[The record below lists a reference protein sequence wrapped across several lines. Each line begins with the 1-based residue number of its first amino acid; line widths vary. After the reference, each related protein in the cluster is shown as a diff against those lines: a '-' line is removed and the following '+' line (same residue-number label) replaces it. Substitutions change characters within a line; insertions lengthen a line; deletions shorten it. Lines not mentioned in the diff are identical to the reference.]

1 MNHDFYIDTG
11 IYLRYNLIMSRI
23 HDVAKQA
30 GVSTATVSR
39 TFSTPDLINDRTQQ
53 RVLEVARQLDYQP
66 RRGRA
71 VARAKP
77 ENAPTQTIGFQFFSA
92 TARDR
97 LQTNTF
103 YASILDGAQ
112 SEASLLGMHLML
124 HSTDRYSLSENLPRM
139 ILEQAVGGMLLVGTA
154 EPAILAAFAQH
165 VPKIVLVDN
174 KDETDTYE
182 SVLSDG
188 CGGAFAATQYL
199 LKLGHR
205 RIGFLLG
212 ERSVMTF
219 QDRQSGYLFALFEEG
234 IPADPQ
240 IVISGDTQENVL
252 SNIADLLR
260 STTRPTAVLAAND
273 YHASLLVRVCRE
285 MGIRIPDDL
294 SVVGFDDIPLS
305 SHNDPPLTTVRVDT
319 ESMGRLAVRRLHT
332 RLHSDSPES
341 VSNHSYLPSIRN
353 VMPVSL
359 IVRDSCRA
367 I

>member
-1 MNHDFYIDTG
+1 
-11 IYLRYNLIMSRI
+11 MSRI

-77 ENAPTQTIGFQFFSA
+77 ENTLTQTIGFQFFSA

-219 QDRQSGYLFALFEEG
+219 QDRLSGYLSALFEEG

-240 IVISGDTQENVL
+240 IVISDDTQEKVL

-260 STTRPTAVLAAND
+260 SKTRPTAVLAAND
-273 YHASLLVRVCRE
+273 YHASLLV
-285 MGIRIPDDL
+285 